1 MAQPHIAYCGFNC
14 AACPV
19 FHAAARG
26 SGAQRQLA
34 LRYSAPGHRLLPGQ
48 MDCAGCRSDAPAV
61 FCAGCAM
68 RTCAGARGLAH
79 CAACGEYPCAIVEKS
94 LPGGSAGRA
103 ALKRPGL
110 WRFARPLFCAKNAA
124 CTGRASTEKH
134 AFFAGAI
141 KSQPQA

>member
-34 LRYSAPGHRLLPGQ
+34 LRYSAPGHPLLPGQ
-48 MDCAGCRSDAPAV
+48 MDCAGCRSDTPAV

-68 RTCAGARGLAH
+68 RACAGARGLAH

-94 LPGGSAGRA
+94 LPCGSAGRA
-103 ALKRPGL
+103 ALDALR
-110 WRFARPLFCAKNAA
+110 
-124 CTGRASTEKH
+124 
-134 AFFAGAI
+134 
-141 KSQPQA
+141 